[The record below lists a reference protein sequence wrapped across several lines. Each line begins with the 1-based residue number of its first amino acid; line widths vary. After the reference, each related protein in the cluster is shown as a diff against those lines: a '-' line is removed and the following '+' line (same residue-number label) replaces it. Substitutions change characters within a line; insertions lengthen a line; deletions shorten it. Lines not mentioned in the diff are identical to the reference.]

1 MALCLK
7 AVGALAGLVCGVA
20 VGAIL
25 GLLLYVLLFVLMH
38 VIQPS
43 QPVATFLAIASIS
56 LPIVVLGVVG
66 AVKGATWTHKDRSGP
81 DQFLQQESDD

>member
-1 MALCLK
+1 MTLLRK
-7 AVGALAGLVCGVA
+7 VVEVLAGLVCGVA

-25 GLLLYVLLFVLMH
+25 GLWLWGLLFVVLYGF
-38 VIQPS
+38 QPS